1 MDNDKKHVLMQ
12 YLYRFAEHYGIENAR
27 DISFKKR
34 QLLLESLK
42 TSNESAWQVIDSL
55 FTAFIKASRIENDK
69 EKFDRARVLWDAE
82 HAAAEHEKVE
92 AEMAVLQFCKENSIA
107 FGGIMAGQ

>member
-42 TSNESAWQVIDSL
+42 INNEGAWQVIDSL
-55 FTAFIKASRIENDK
+55 FAAFIKASRIENDK

-92 AEMAVLQFCKENSIA
+92 AEITLVKFCRENKIA
-107 FGGIMAGQ
+107 IGGIEAEA